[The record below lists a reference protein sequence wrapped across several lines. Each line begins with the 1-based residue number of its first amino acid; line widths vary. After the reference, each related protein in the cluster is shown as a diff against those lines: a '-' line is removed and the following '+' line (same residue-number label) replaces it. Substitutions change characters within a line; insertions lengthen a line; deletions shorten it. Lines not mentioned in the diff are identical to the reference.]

1 MRALII
7 DCETSPISRPLLD
20 LIQPEFKAP
29 AGYRDPEK
37 ITAHIQAQKEDWIK
51 DAALSP
57 LTGRILCIGI
67 IDENGFGF
75 FGDDAEETILKRFWA
90 KIARDDY
97 YNWPV
102 IGFNIEHFDLPFI
115 IRRSMKHGIVP
126 STQVFRGRYLDNR
139 FIDLM
144 KLWQCGD
151 YREFISLDRLAKFLG
166 VGEKTGSGAEFAGL
180 WEVNRDS
187 ALEYLKNDL
196 LLTQKCAQR
205 MGVGGV

>member
-67 IDENGFGF
+67 IDGTGFGYI
-75 FGDDAEETILKRFWA
+75 GDDDEAVLLKRFWA
-90 KIARDDY
+90 KMAQDDY
-97 YNWPV
+97 YQWPV
-102 IGFNIEHFDLPFI
+102 VGFNIEHFDMPFI
-115 IRRSMKHGIVP
+115 IRRSFKHGIIP

-139 FIDLM
+139 FVDLM

-166 VGEKTGSGAEFAGL
+166 VGEKTGSGADFAGL

-196 LLTQKCAQR
+196 FLTQKCANR